1 MQVSALSTIIA
12 AQQARSMT
20 PARPAANTPA
30 ARPAA
35 AAAAPAPSEDFAP
48 LAFATQPGAASAQGD
63 APPRPAYPAN
73 AALGS
78 QVDIRV

>member
-12 AQQARSMT
+12 AQQARPITRPTPTT
-20 PARPAANTPA
+20 PASKPAVS
-30 ARPAA
+30 
-35 AAAAPAPSEDFAP
+35 AAPAVVDDFAP
-48 LAFATQPGAASAQGD
+48 LSFAAPPSASSATPAD